1 MTHEQRLDRLER
13 IAKLFVKAGLRARS
27 EGREQGE
34 RIKMLINRQI
44 RNDDKFAAHEE
55 KLGNHDEKIKILID
69 LHVETEERFVRLA
82 ESQARLAE
90 SQARLAESQANT
102 DRRLNSLIDIVRE
115 DRNGGS
121 LPKS

>member
-1 MTHEQRLDRLER
+1 MTPEQRSDRLER
-13 IAKLFVKAGLRARS
+13 IARLFVKAGLRARS
-27 EGREQGE
+27 EGREQRE

-44 RNDDKFAAHEE
+44 RNDDKFVAQEE

-82 ESQARLAE
+82 K
-90 SQARLAESQANT
+90 SQANT

-115 DRNGGS
+115 GHNGDS
-121 LPKS
+121 LPKP

>member
-13 IAKLFVKAGLRARS
+13 IVKLFVKAGLRARS
-27 EGREQGE
+27 EGREQRE

-55 KLGNHDEKIKILID
+55 KLGNHDEKIKILMD
-69 LHVETEERFVRLA
+69 LHVDTEERFVRLA
-82 ESQARLAE
+82 ESQANLVE
-90 SQARLAESQANT
+90 SQVNT

-115 DRNGGS
+115 GHNGDS
-121 LPKS
+121 LRKP